1 MAPSAN
7 PVYDEALH
15 VRMCQQGEAGA
26 LADLRARCQ
35 QPVLNILLA
44 RGASRTEAEDLLA
57 DLWADCVPGPGERPS
72 LLEKFSGKCS
82 LQGWLAT
89 VATNRWVDLKRKQAR
104 RAELESHNGPGGD
117 PLAEIP
123 ALPNP
128 VQEAALVVL
137 LRDSLQAAFA
147 ACPADAMV
155 CLRLVYMHG
164 LTQRELMQLL
174 GWSESKVSRFLS
186 HAMEQI
192 EKLTLAEVKK
202 RDPWVDLSW
211 QDFVDLCETH
221 EIGFL

>member
-7 PVYDEALH
+7 PAYDEAAH
-15 VRMCQQGEAGA
+15 VRMCQHGEAGA
-26 LADLRARCQ
+26 LTELRARCH

-72 LLEKFSGKCS
+72 FLEKFSGKCS

-89 VATNRWVDLKRKQAR
+89 VATNRWLDLKRKQAR
-104 RAELESHNGPGGD
+104 RAELESHDGSGGD
-117 PLAEIP
+117 AIAEMP
-123 ALPNP
+123 GLPNP
-128 VQEAALVVL
+128 LKEASLVAL
-137 LRDSLQAAFA
+137 LRDSLQVAFA
-147 ACPADAMV
+147 GCPADAIV

-164 LTQRELMQLL
+164 LTQRELMRLL

-186 HAMEQI
+186 QAMEQI

-202 RDPWVDLSW
+202 RDPWLDLSW